1 MRLFL
6 PDKYIFFVLLT
17 NPFFMVIYIHK
28 SSLSYSRLETMSHP
42 EGIQSNDLFAELS
55 IDFVVYL
62 LEGYILDFLR
72 QLVTV

>member
-1 MRLFL
+1 
-6 PDKYIFFVLLT
+6 
-17 NPFFMVIYIHK
+17 MVIYIHK

-55 IDFVVYL
+55 INFVVYL
-62 LEGYILDFLR
+62 LESYILEFLR